1 MLVCICHSAGV
12 AIWRINIIVMG
23 FIFLLVGIQGL
34 MKNIDKELNNDM
46 KLFSIFI
53 VLISSILII
62 VGFLKIKENKNEEN
76 KILLDNE
83 IN

>member
-1 MLVCICHSAGV
+1 MLVCICHNSSV
-12 AIWRINIIVMG
+12 DIWRVNIIVMG

-34 MKNIDKELNNDM
+34 MKNIDKELNDDM

-62 VGFLKIKENKNEEN
+62 VGLLKIKENKNEEN

>member
-1 MLVCICHSAGV
+1 MLVCICHNAGV

-23 FIFLLVGIQGL
+23 CIFLLVGIQGL
-34 MKNIDKELNNDM
+34 MKNIDKELNDDM
-46 KLFSIFI
+46 KIFSIFI
-53 VLISSILII
+53 VLISSILIV

>member
-1 MLVCICHSAGV
+1 MLVCICHNAGV

-23 FIFLLVGIQGL
+23 CIFLLVGIQGL
-34 MKNIDKELNNDM
+34 MKNIDKELNDDM
-46 KLFSIFI
+46 KIFSIFI
-53 VLISSILII
+53 VLISSILIV
-62 VGFLKIKENKNEEN
+62 VGFLKIEENKNEEN